1 MQVALVKCEV
11 WIHHSRMELDKALE
25 SIVWIRTL
33 WLQTTETQIN
43 WLEGRKRTYQPSGA
57 KPGFRHGA
65 L

>member
-25 SIVWIRTL
+25 PIVWIRTL

-43 WLEGRKRTYQPSGA
+43 RLEGRKGTYQLSGA
-57 KPGFRHGA
+57 KSGFRHGA